1 MDVLGKDMEVARE
14 AHERQQ
20 SQAHLLE
27 ITSLHQTIQQ
37 ANQQLHNHSASWKQS
52 EAVMAQMYQHARV
65 LILKRSVHLF
75 EYRRRVVVA
84 AVSSWMLQLSQQ
96 KHQRHH
102 EASLTLVKSQHTLA
116 RAQNLRFCLQSTS
129 RCRSLR
135 KIV

>member
-1 MDVLGKDMEVARE
+1 MCIRD
-14 AHERQQ
+14 
-20 SQAHLLE
+20 S
-27 ITSLHQTIQQ
+27 
-37 ANQQLHNHSASWKQS
+37 
-52 EAVMAQMYQHARV
+52 
-65 LILKRSVHLF
+65 KRSVHLF

-129 RCRSLR
+129 RISGALLEWRWRWKSSIQESQLAQSSQ
-135 KIV
+135 KIIRLSAQVELATNCLLYTSPSPRDS